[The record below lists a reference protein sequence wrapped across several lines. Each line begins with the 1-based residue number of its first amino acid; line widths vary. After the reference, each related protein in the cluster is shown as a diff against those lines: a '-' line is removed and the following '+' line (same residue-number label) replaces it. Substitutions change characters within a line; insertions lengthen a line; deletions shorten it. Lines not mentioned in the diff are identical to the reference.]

1 MPDPTLKD
9 HQLEQV
15 EDLESWIII
24 YLKLMSIKLIGP
36 CRNAGKQG
44 AWHGTT
50 PLQSWRASL
59 QILSGREPGRTGY
72 LPCAQ
77 TAL

>member
-9 HQLEQV
+9 HHLEQV

-24 YLKLMSIKLIGP
+24 YLKLVSIKLIGP

-44 AWHGTT
+44 AWHGNTY
-50 PLQSWRASL
+50 
-59 QILSGREPGRTGY
+59 LSN
-72 LPCAQ
+72 L
-77 TAL
+77 